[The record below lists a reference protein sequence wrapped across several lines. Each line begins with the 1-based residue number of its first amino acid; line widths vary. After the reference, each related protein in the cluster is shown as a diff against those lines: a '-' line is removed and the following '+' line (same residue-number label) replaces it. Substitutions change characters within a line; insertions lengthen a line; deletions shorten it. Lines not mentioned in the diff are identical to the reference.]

1 MGNKTF
7 SVEVYIEVD
16 ADDGWNEKN
25 VEDTVYKALLAM
37 PESPYI
43 EFSDLRVTE
52 EEV

>member
-1 MGNKTF
+1 MMKTF
-7 SVEVYIEVD
+7 SVEVYIETD
-16 ADDGWNEKN
+16 EDDGWTEKV
-25 VEDTVYKALLAM
+25 VEETIYKALLAM